1 MTLARRNFLKT
12 SIQLAGSAALAV
24 GAAHLGFAQKGR
36 GRVEVISRPTSEIP
50 TEAQRDP
57 VFMFTRATFDPY
69 VGGYFQAPNARGEMV
84 SLKLLKAESYSPKQ
98 NTKLSTGRTIAT
110 DSFSLLFSASEA
122 LPLFSSMHTI
132 THGALGEFTLFLTRS
147 DGPNGEIYYQA
158 VFNRAR

>member
-1 MTLARRNFLKT
+1 MTLPRRSFLKT
-12 SIQLAGSAALAV
+12 SIQLAGCAALA
-24 GAAHLGFAQKGR
+24 LGTARLGLGQKGR
-36 GRVEVISRPTSEIP
+36 GRVEIISRPSTEIP

-84 SLKLLKAESYSPKQ
+84 SLKLLKAESYSPKRD
-98 NTKLSTGRTIAT
+98 TRLSTGRTIAT

-132 THGALGEFTLFLTRS
+132 SHGALGEFTLFLTRS

-158 VFNRAR
+158 VFNRAH